1 MQNLPFVFSNR
12 LPVRLCRHIVFW
24 GVLYLGQASV
34 LSLLPRFIFGL
45 GDNTLTE
52 YFLVPVLYLPAQL
65 LLVYSLLYFVIPRFI
80 LKYRYRQALLW
91 TLALVF
97 LSSAIAAVMYATLFD
112 TVRAHFYVF
121 RNMPFDRAPM
131 LDYIPYGFA
140 SGFRA
145 VLNVAGFAAAIKLMK
160 YWYEKEYRN
169 TVLQREKLDA
179 ELQSLKAQLHP
190 HFLFNTLNNIYS
202 ITENTSLL
210 GSDMIMRLSGLL
222 RYMLYE
228 CNHPFVTLS
237 QECRMIEDY
246 IALEK
251 MRYRQLD
258 CSVLLPQ
265 ETDHALIAPLLLL
278 PLVEN
283 CFKHGT
289 SQVLRQ
295 PWIKIQVE
303 LKADILVV
311 KLINGKPPSKTSADV
326 KDGIGLNNLKK
337 RLDLIYPG
345 KHELSILAEED
356 VYIVNCKID
365 LQNEQQSHG

>member
-12 LPVRLCRHIVFW
+12 LPIRLSRHVVFW
-24 GVLYLGQASV
+24 VVLYLGQASV
-34 LSLLPRFIFGL
+34 LTLLPKFLTVF
-45 GDNTLTE
+45 GDNTFTE

-65 LLVYSLLYFVIPRFI
+65 LMVYSLLYFVIPRFI
-80 LKYRYRQALLW
+80 LTSRYRQALLW
-91 TLALVF
+91 TLTLML
-97 LSSAIAAVMYATLFD
+97 LSSTIAALMYATLFD

-121 RNMPFDRAPM
+121 RNMPFERARIV
-131 LDYIPYGFA
+131 DYIPFGFA

-160 YWYEKEYRN
+160 YWYENEYRN
-169 TVLQREKLDA
+169 TVLQREKLEA

-202 ITENTSLL
+202 ITENISLL
-210 GSDMIMRLSGLL
+210 ASDMILRLSGLL

-237 QECRMIEDY
+237 QECKMIEDY
-246 IALEK
+246 ITLEK

-258 CSVLLPQ
+258 CSVQLPAA
-265 ETDHALIAPLLLL
+265 TDQALIAPLLLL

-295 PWIKIQVE
+295 PWIKIQAE
-303 LKADILVV
+303 LKANTLVV
-311 KLINGKPPSKTSADV
+311 KLINGKPASKTPAGPT
-326 KDGIGLNNLKK
+326 DGIGLTNLKK
-337 RLDLIYPG
+337 RLELLYPG
-345 KHELSILAEED
+345 KHELSILVEED

-365 LQNEQQSHG
+365 LQNELQPHE

>member
-1 MQNLPFVFSNR
+1 
-12 LPVRLCRHIVFW
+12 
-24 GVLYLGQASV
+24 
-34 LSLLPRFIFGL
+34 
-45 GDNTLTE
+45 
-52 YFLVPVLYLPAQL
+52 
-65 LLVYSLLYFVIPRFI
+65 
-80 LKYRYRQALLW
+80 
-91 TLALVF
+91 
-97 LSSAIAAVMYATLFD
+97 
-112 TVRAHFYVF
+112 
-121 RNMPFDRAPM
+121 
-131 LDYIPYGFA
+131 
-140 SGFRA
+140 
-145 VLNVAGFAAAIKLMK
+145 MK

-202 ITENTSLL
+202 ITENTSPL
-210 GSDMIMRLSGLL
+210 GSDMIMRLSELL

-237 QECRMIEDY
+237 QECKMIEDY
-246 IALEK
+246 ITLEK

-258 CSVLLPQ
+258 CSVQLPQ
-265 ETDHALIAPLLLL
+265 GTDHALIAPLLLL

-295 PWIKIQVE
+295 PWIKIQAE
-303 LKADILVV
+303 LKAGILVV
-311 KLINGKPPSKTSADV
+311 KLINGKPPSGTPANV
-326 KDGIGLNNLKK
+326 ADGIGLKNLKK
-337 RLDLIYPG
+337 RLELLYPG

-365 LQNEQQSHG
+365 LQNELLSHE

>member
-1 MQNLPFVFSNR
+1 MQNLPFIFSNR
-12 LPVRLCRHIVFW
+12 LPIRLSRHIVFW
-24 GVLYLGQASV
+24 VVLYLGQASV
-34 LSLLPRFIFGL
+34 LTLLPKFITVL

-52 YFLVPVLYLPAQL
+52 YFLVPILYLPAQL

-80 LKYRYRQALLW
+80 LTSRYRQALLW
-91 TLALVF
+91 TLTLVL
-97 LSSAIAAVMYATLFD
+97 LSSTIGALMYATLFD
-112 TVRAHFYVF
+112 TVRAHFYNF
-121 RNMPFDRAPM
+121 RHIPFERAPM

-140 SGFRA
+140 SGLRA

-202 ITENTSLL
+202 ITEKTSLL

-246 IALEK
+246 VTLEK

-265 ETDHALIAPLLLL
+265 EMDHALIAPLLLL

-289 SQVLRQ
+289 SQVLGQ
-295 PWIKIQVE
+295 PWIKIQAE

-311 KLINGKPPSKTSADV
+311 KLINGKPPSKTPAGPT
-326 KDGIGLNNLKK
+326 DGIGLNNLKK
-337 RLDLIYPG
+337 RLELLYPG
-345 KHELSILAEED
+345 KHELSILVEED

-365 LQNEQQSHG
+365 LQNEQQPHG

>member
-12 LPVRLCRHIVFW
+12 LPVRLSRHLAFW
-24 GVLYLGQASV
+24 VVMYLGQASV

-52 YFLVPVLYLPAQL
+52 YFLVPILYLPAQL

-91 TLALVF
+91 TLALVL
-97 LSSAIAAVMYATLFD
+97 LSSAMAALMYAALFD

-121 RNMPFDRAPM
+121 RNMPFERAPM
-131 LDYIPYGFA
+131 IDNIPYGFA
-140 SGFRA
+140 SGLRA

-210 GSDMIMRLSGLL
+210 GSDMILRLSELL

-228 CNHPFVTLS
+228 CNRPFVTLS
-237 QECRMIEDY
+237 QECKMIEDY

-258 CSVLLPQ
+258 CSVQLPDATEQ
-265 ETDHALIAPLLLL
+265 AFIAPLLLL

-303 LKADILVV
+303 LKTNILVV
-311 KLINGKPPSKTSADV
+311 KLINGKPASKTPAGLT
-326 KDGIGLNNLKK
+326 DGIGLTNLKK
-337 RLDLIYPG
+337 RLELLYPG